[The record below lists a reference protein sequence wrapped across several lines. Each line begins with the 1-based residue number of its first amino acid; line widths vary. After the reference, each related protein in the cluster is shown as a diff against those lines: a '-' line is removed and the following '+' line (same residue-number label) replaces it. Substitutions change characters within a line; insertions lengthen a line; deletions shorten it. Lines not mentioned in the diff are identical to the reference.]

1 MPGENTGFDSADAL
15 AQAID
20 VVEQTTDR
28 LSRLVW
34 QQLRL
39 QFVHASPQF
48 VYFPDALPDHKAE
61 LAKEATRGIN
71 RGRPLPHKKSP
82 DPVQHQDALL
92 LARLDRN
99 EPHVRSADCLADGLG
114 VGCIGLVALDVGL
127 HVLRRDQAYFVTK
140 PHKLPCPV
148 VSTRTCFHAH
158 QAGRQF
164 GEEADEL
171 STSQLAPKHGMTR
184 RINAV
189 DLEDRLCK
197 IKADRDNG
205 HSGALLGRG
214 LTLKSARFGS
224 RPGRSMPSS
233 GP

>member
-1 MPGENTGFDSADAL
+1 MPGENTGFDSSDTL
-15 AQAID
+15 AQATD
-20 VVEQTTDR
+20 VVEQATER

-39 QFVHASPQF
+39 QLIHAPSRLVH
-48 VYFPDALPDHKAE
+48 VPDALANHKAE

-71 RGRPLPHKKSP
+71 RGRPLPHQKSP

-127 HVLRRDQAYFVTK
+127 HVLRRDQAHFVTK
-140 PHKLPCPV
+140 PDELPRPV

-158 QAGRQF
+158 QAGWLF
-164 GEEADEL
+164 GEEGD
-171 STSQLAPKHGMTR
+171 
-184 RINAV
+184 
-189 DLEDRLCK
+189 
-197 IKADRDNG
+197 
-205 HSGALLGRG
+205 
-214 LTLKSARFGS
+214 
-224 RPGRSMPSS
+224 
-233 GP
+233 